1 MPIADVLL
9 LSNVFFA
16 FGQSNIAG
24 KVIVA
29 MLMAG
34 SVIVWSVMLTKH
46 SQLRDAYLSTQRF
59 IKAYRKE
66 SHPAGLYLKRQTF
79 KLSPLSRIYVS
90 CCEELGSNL
99 EAAGSNPDDL
109 LLGAVGEDR
118 LRLGDRQLSAVR
130 GVIERELADEAL
142 ALDQYMG
149 LLATATTT
157 APFLGLLGTVWGV
170 MDAFGGMAV
179 KGSALLS
186 EVAPGISGALITTV
200 IGLVVALPSA
210 IGYNF
215 LSERIRKINVI
226 SHNFAQELVNDVEC
240 HYAVNQ

>member
-1 MPIADVLL
+1 MPIAGFIL

-16 FGQSNIAG
+16 LEQSNIAG

-29 MLMAG
+29 LLIVG
-34 SVIVWSVMLTKH
+34 SVLVWSVMLTKRI
-46 SQLRDAYLSTQRF
+46 QLRDAHLSTNRF
-59 IKAYRKE
+59 INAYRKE
-66 SHPAGLYLKRQTF
+66 SHPAALYLKRQTF
-79 KLSPLSRIYVS
+79 KLSPLFRVYVN
-90 CCEELGSNL
+90 CCDQLGKNM
-99 EAAGSNPDDL
+99 AAGGNNPDDL
-109 LLGAVGEDR
+109 LLGAVGSDMMR
-118 LRLGDRQLSAVR
+118 LNDRQIAAVR

-142 ALDQYMG
+142 GLEEHMG

-215 LSERIRKINVI
+215 LNEKIRKINVI
-226 SHNFAQELVNDVEC
+226 SHNFAQELINDVEC
-240 HYAVNQ
+240 HYAENK